1 MMLIFSSLM
10 DVVEIQSLVDVV
22 EIQLSARSVDSMHS
36 SLPFLFCPQTSK
48 VSVPKLAPFI
58 LHISAASIVLVFR
71 HLRGFPNRHQL

>member
-1 MMLIFSSLM
+1 MFVLELWMMLIFSSLM

-48 VSVPKLAPFI
+48 VSVPKLALPRCVKG
-58 LHISAASIVLVFR
+58 AD
-71 HLRGFPNRHQL
+71 